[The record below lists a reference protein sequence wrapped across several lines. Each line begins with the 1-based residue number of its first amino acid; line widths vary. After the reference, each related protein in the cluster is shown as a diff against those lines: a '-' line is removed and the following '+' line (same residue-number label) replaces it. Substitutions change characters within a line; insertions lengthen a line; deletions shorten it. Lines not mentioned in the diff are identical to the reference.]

1 MVKFN
6 HSSVYPCY
14 LKNCAGFFVLL
25 VYTVVYLVP
34 TCGVGYFLD
43 VVQNE
48 EVLRKYSNL
57 NVGGNLWIL
66 FLVSGVKVCGKIE
79 GEKCW

>member
-1 MVKFN
+1 M
-6 HSSVYPCY
+6 
-14 LKNCAGFFVLL
+14 
-25 VYTVVYLVP
+25 P

-43 VVQNE
+43 IVQIVE
-48 EVLRKYSNL
+48 AVLRKYSNL
-57 NVGGNLWIL
+57 NVGGYLWIL